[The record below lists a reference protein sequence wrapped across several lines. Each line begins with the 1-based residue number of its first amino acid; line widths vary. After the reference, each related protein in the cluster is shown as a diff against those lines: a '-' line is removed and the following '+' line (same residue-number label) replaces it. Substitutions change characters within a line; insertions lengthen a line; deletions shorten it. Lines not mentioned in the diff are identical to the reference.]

1 MLVVVIYFVAKFA
14 GALKYI
20 RVDSDA
26 KNVTAC
32 VTPNDDIIITWSFQ
46 QHDVERITMA
56 ISNASNVIGRF
67 QNGEY
72 RCYKDGFLTE
82 TECQEHFSLTVNGS
96 SDIII
101 AMRNISDD
109 HFKSYLISV
118 YGGPDD
124 KIETLW
130 ITVCKK
136 GATSQVNETT
146 NEPKAP
152 RPTTP
157 GVASLFNATTN
168 EPKAL
173 RTTTPGTG
181 STTGTSIGVT
191 FGALFLMVLIVG
203 IAIWF
208 CKRCNKLIN

>member
-1 MLVVVIYFVAKFA
+1 MIIFF
-14 GALKYI
+14 
-20 RVDSDA
+20 S
-26 KNVTAC
+26 T
-32 VTPNDDIIITWSFQ
+32 VTPNEDIIITWSFQ
-46 QHDVERITMA
+46 RHDVERITMA

-136 GATSQVNETT
+136 GKLSTFCCTLEYLICAVSRGCNRCLITIITKENKPSEQR
-146 NEPKAP
+146 PK
-152 RPTTP
+152 
-157 GVASLFNATTN
+157 NN
-168 EPKAL
+168 
-173 RTTTPGTG
+173 
-181 STTGTSIGVT
+181 STV
-191 FGALFLMVLIVG
+191 
-203 IAIWF
+203 
-208 CKRCNKLIN
+208 